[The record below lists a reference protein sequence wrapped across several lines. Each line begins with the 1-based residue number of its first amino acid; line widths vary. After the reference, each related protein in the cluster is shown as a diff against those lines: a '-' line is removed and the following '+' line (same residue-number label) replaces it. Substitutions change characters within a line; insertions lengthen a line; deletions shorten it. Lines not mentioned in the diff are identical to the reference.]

1 MDEVAPNVF
10 ELDMGEEIVIV
21 SRGGRSFGKRG
32 FVIRAVGGGLH
43 IARLGVHRRMKL
55 GGTKKIYAG
64 NIRGVVVGM
73 SANIGYW
80 EDVDNKSIVH
90 RVIEI

>member
-1 MDEVAPNVF
+1 
-10 ELDMGEEIVIV
+10 
-21 SRGGRSFGKRG
+21 
-32 FVIRAVGGGLH
+32 
-43 IARLGVHRRMKL
+43 MKL

-80 EDVDNKSIVH
+80 EDVDNKSIVDQ
-90 RVIEI
+90 VIEI